1 MAVPGLLSRW
11 KHEITI
17 AIIRRQVAI
26 LRAVLPKPGAR
37 ELWILS
43 GTCDESG
50 FGVDGRLPSIEE
62 ELHGHDE
69 GEESGEL
76 AVHI

>member
-1 MAVPGLLSRW
+1 M
-11 KHEITI
+11 
-17 AIIRRQVAI
+17 

-37 ELWILS
+37 ELWMLS

-50 FGVDGRLPSIEE
+50 FGADGRLPSIEE

-69 GEESGEL
+69 GEESGEP
-76 AVHI
+76 AAHI